1 MTVEMTTDCESSVLS
16 AAIHPGRYDGILN
29 IDKPDG
35 WTSHDVVKRVR
46 SILGI
51 QKVGHAGTLDPHA
64 TGVLPILIGKGT
76 RIAQHLIQWDK
87 EYSAVLRLGQS
98 TDTQDAWGTVL
109 KEVSTDG
116 LTQERVCD
124 ALMDFQGV
132 IQQVPPM
139 YSAVKSG
146 GQPLYKKA
154 RKGEYVERTPKTV
167 TIHKIEILKAHL
179 PAISF
184 KVACSKGTYIR
195 TLCADIGEVL
205 EVGGHLE
212 WLQRTRVGPLQLE
225 DAMSMESLEQVKTLS
240 VVGRA
245 FWGLDQALS
254 HFPMVEVQGDDARK
268 VLHGNAIPWV
278 RVLGLRVAGKNC
290 TTAGASLRVKDERGR
305 LLALGFGPV
314 TVSGDRYL
322 KIETVLV

>member
-1 MTVEMTTDCESSVLS
+1 MTVEMTTNYRSSVVP
-16 AAIHPGRYDGILN
+16 AAIGRGSCDGILN
-29 IDKPDG
+29 IHKPDG

-64 TGVLPILIGKGT
+64 TGVLPLLIGKGT

-87 EYSAVLRLGQS
+87 EYSAVLRLGKS

-109 KEVSTDG
+109 KETGTEG
-116 LTQERVCD
+116 LTETRVCD
-124 ALMDFQGV
+124 ALMEFQGV

-139 YSAVKSG
+139 YSAVKVG

-154 RKGEYVERTPKTV
+154 RKGECVERVPKSV
-167 TIHKIEILKAHL
+167 TIHKIEILKTEL
-179 PAISF
+179 PLVSF
-184 KVACSKGTYIR
+184 NVACSKGTYIR

-225 DAMSMESLEQVKTLS
+225 DAIRVEALED
-240 VVGRA
+240 VGALPELERS
-245 FWGLDQALS
+245 FWGLDQALL

-278 RVLGLRVAGKNC
+278 RVLGGNVSGKNEIPE
-290 TTAGASLRVKDERGR
+290 GSPVRVKDQSGR
-305 LLALGFGPV
+305 LLALGLGPV
-314 TVSGDRYL
+314 SVSGDRHL

>member
-1 MTVEMTTDCESSVLS
+1 MTVEMTTDFESSILPE
-16 AAIHPGRYDGILN
+16 AICQGSYDGILN
-29 IDKPDG
+29 VNKPDG

-64 TGVLPILIGKGT
+64 TGVLPILVGKGT

-124 ALMDFQGV
+124 VLMEFQGV

-179 PAISF
+179 PAMSF
-184 KVACSKGTYIR
+184 KVSCSKGTYIR

-225 DAMSMESLEQVKTLS
+225 DAMSLESLERVKTLPE
-240 VVGRA
+240 VGRA

-268 VLHGNAIPWV
+268 VLHGNAIPWI
-278 RVLGLRVAGKNC
+278 RVLGVGVLGKPGPTEC
-290 TTAGASLRVKDERGR
+290 ASVRVKDENGR
-305 LLALGFGPV
+305 LLALGLGPV
-314 TVSGDRYL
+314 AVSGDRYL